1 MRVIGAID
9 HYARAEL
16 VTLAADDAAP
26 VFVDRRRVE
35 LIDKGLPTAPY
46 HREALKLD
54 IKAAIDLVNRVRHSV
69 AEHATAAASTM
80 LKTCRAQVLILPSSP
95 YHRLPDSLEEVLR
108 SRPLTY
114 AADGMLYREFLAEAA
129 TEVGME
135 VRRYP
140 RKTDPMMLA
149 AKAMGVDVAAVTS
162 VIAQFGREA
171 GAPWRRDHK
180 MAAAALSVLG
190 PRIRRS
196 FSRKR

>member
-1 MRVIGAID
+1 MRVIGATD

-54 IKAAIDLVNRVRHSV
+54 IKAAIELVNRVRHSV
-69 AEHATAAASTM
+69 AEHVTAAASTM
-80 LKTCRAQVLILPSSP
+80 LKTLRAHVLILPSSP

-114 AADGMLYREFLAEAA
+114 AAAGMLYREFLAEAA
-129 TEVGME
+129 TELGLE

-149 AKAMGVDVAAVTS
+149 AKAMGVDLAAVTS
-162 VIAQFGREA
+162 VIAQFGREGGRA
-171 GAPWRRDHK
+171 MAQGPQDGGGGA
-180 MAAAALSVLG
+180 LG
-190 PRIRRS
+190 TLAPDS
-196 FSRKR
+196 S